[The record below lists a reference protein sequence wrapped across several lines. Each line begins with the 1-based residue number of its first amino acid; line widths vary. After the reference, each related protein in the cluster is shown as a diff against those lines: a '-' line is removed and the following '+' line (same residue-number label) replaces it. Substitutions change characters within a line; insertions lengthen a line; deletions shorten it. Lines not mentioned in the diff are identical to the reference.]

1 MKSALDAIR
10 DRHSARAP
18 FDPQRRITSE
28 ELASLLDAARW
39 APTAHNMQNFE
50 IVAIDDPDQ
59 LGALGTIETH
69 VTDAFL
75 AENRTH
81 VVSSIEEL
89 RARGYGLLASTFP
102 PKWLDPTTR
111 AADLPPGRL
120 ANVLRGAPLVLL
132 VLFDARERAPGSDR
146 DGLLSLGCVL
156 ENLWLAADALGL
168 AAQMISSVANEA
180 TAASI
185 RRVLG
190 IPDHLAIAYALRI
203 GMPLA
208 PTPTPRIRREIPAFV
223 HHNRY
228 GMR

>member
-10 DRHSARAP
+10 HRHSARAP
-18 FDPQRRITSE
+18 FDPQRRITSD
-28 ELASLLDAARW
+28 ELASLLEAARW

-50 IVAIDDPDQ
+50 IVAIDDPD
-59 LGALGTIETH
+59 LLAAVGAIETR
-69 VTDAFL
+69 VTEAFL

-81 VVSSIEEL
+81 VVASIEEL
-89 RARGYGLLASTFP
+89 RARGYGLLATTFP
-102 PKWLDPTTR
+102 PAWLDPATR
-111 AADLPPGRL
+111 AADLPPGKL
-120 ANVLRGAPLVLL
+120 ANLFRGAPLVLL
-132 VLFDARERAPGSDR
+132 VLFDAHDRAPGSDR
-146 DGLLSLGCVL
+146 DGLVSIGCVL
-156 ENLWLAADALGL
+156 ENLWLAAEALGL

-180 TAASI
+180 TAAAI

-190 IPDHLAIAYALRI
+190 IPDRLSIAYALRV

-208 PTPTPRIRREIPAFV
+208 PTPTPRVRREISAFV